1 MYGKVMSLPDAL
13 MPTYF
18 ELCTELPE
26 EEVRT
31 LIEGLQQ
38 GTVHP
43 RDAKRR
49 LAWEIVR
56 LWHGEEAARNA
67 EEAFDRVFARRELP
81 EEILEVDLWDTELV
95 EGRLPIA
102 HLVVRAGLAQS
113 RSEARR
119 LVRQGGVR
127 LDGTRLEDPEARVE
141 IRDGMVLRVGKRRFA
156 RIRLRR

>member
-1 MYGKVMSLPDAL
+1 
-13 MPTYF
+13 
-18 ELCTELPE
+18 
-26 EEVRT
+26 
-31 LIEGLQQ
+31 
-38 GTVHP
+38 
-43 RDAKRR
+43 
-49 LAWEIVR
+49 
-56 LWHGEEAARNA
+56 
-67 EEAFDRVFARRELP
+67 
-81 EEILEVDLWDTELV
+81 
-95 EGRLPIA
+95 LPIA